1 MWKIF
6 LKIQITLNEIKTT
19 TSEIPLMNGINGRYN
34 TAKEVCKK
42 LQDIEIE
49 IIQNKTGRKVWIK
62 VNKALMNCGTIKSI
76 QVHV

>member
-1 MWKIF
+1 M
-6 LKIQITLNEIKTT
+6 KTT

-49 IIQNKTGRKVWIK
+49 IIQNKTGRKV
-62 VNKALMNCGTIKSI
+62 
-76 QVHV
+76 